1 MPVLHM
7 PTEKRFPKAGELA
20 RRIREMILEYNG
32 EIGLAEAIGVL
43 ELVKIELINGQES
56 NHG

>member
-1 MPVLHM
+1 MTVLHM

-20 RRIREMILEYNG
+20 SRIREMIIEYNG
-32 EIGLAEAIGVL
+32 EIGLAEALGVL
-43 ELVKIELINGQES
+43 ELVKIELINGQEI